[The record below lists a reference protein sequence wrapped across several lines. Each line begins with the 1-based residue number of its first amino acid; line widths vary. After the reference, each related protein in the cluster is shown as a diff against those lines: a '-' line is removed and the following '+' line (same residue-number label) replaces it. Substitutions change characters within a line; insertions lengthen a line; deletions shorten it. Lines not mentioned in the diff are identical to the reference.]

1 MDRGKSIQKSIN
13 DAPEPPASHQ
23 NIIAKSKTATNHIM
37 RGQSSMVY
45 IDRPSMQQSRY
56 TFEFDVDTRR
66 SQAEGWMRQVDEM
79 VPNCP
84 PGLEYLEGLDHVR
97 SIII

>member
-1 MDRGKSIQKSIN
+1 M
-13 DAPEPPASHQ
+13 
-23 NIIAKSKTATNHIM
+23 M

-45 IDRPSMQQSRY
+45 IDRPFMQQSRY
-56 TFEFDVDTRR
+56 KFEFDGDTR
-66 SQAEGWMRQVDEM
+66 SQTEGWMRQVDEM

-97 SIII
+97 SIINYTSKVQATLSKA